1 MGPDV
6 GAPRARR
13 HARGGHLRRD
23 RTHGRLGGC
32 RPLRLRETLTI
43 SLRLE
48 GLGHPGVAAERL
60 PKALIHRNVPGE
72 GVHAYLSALD
82 REWERAASLSAFGP
96 VQRWIATVEAVRA
109 AGWSVRGGRA
119 RWRLGEITVPW
130 DEVRPGAAAAASTP
144 PAAD

>member
-1 MGPDV
+1 MTARLTPGGTLVEGTCDEIGRTATWADV
-6 GAPRARR
+6 GSSGAP
-13 HARGGHLRRD
+13 
-23 RTHGRLGGC
+23 
-32 RPLRLRETLTI
+32 ETLTI

-48 GLGHPGVAAERL
+48 GLERPGVAAERL

-96 VQRWIATVEAVRA
+96 VQRWIGTVEAVRS
-109 AGWSVRGGRA
+109 AGWSVRGGRS

-130 DEVRPGAAAAASTP
+130 DEVRPRDAVAASTA
-144 PAAD
+144 PAG